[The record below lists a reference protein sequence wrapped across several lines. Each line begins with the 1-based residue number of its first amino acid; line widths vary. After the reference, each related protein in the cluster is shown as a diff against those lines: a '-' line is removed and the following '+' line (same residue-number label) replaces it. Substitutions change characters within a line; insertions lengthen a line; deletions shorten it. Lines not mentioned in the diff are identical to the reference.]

1 MKKLIQPIIL
11 LLVLSVGIN
20 SAFAQKYF
28 TKTGSVNFFSK
39 TSLENI
45 DATNKKATCVID
57 SKTGQIEI
65 ALLMKAFEFE
75 KALMQEH
82 FNENYVESDKFP
94 KATFKGNIT
103 NIASVNFT
111 KDGSYP
117 VDITGKLTMH
127 GVSKDMKTKGSIVVK
142 NGKIQA
148 TTEFSVLLADYYIE
162 IPAVVEDKIQKSIKI
177 SATLWLEQL
186 AQ

>member
-1 MKKLIQPIIL
+1 MKKIVQPIIL
-11 LLVLSVGIN
+11 LLVLVIGN
-20 SAFAQKYF
+20 AAFAQKYF
-28 TKTGSVNFFSK
+28 TKSGSVNFFSK
-39 TSLENI
+39 TPMENI

-82 FNENYVESDKFP
+82 FNENYVESDKYP

-127 GVSKDMKTKGSIVVK
+127 GVTKDIKTKGSIAVK
-142 NGKIQA
+142 NGKINA
-148 TTEFSVLLADYYIE
+148 TTEFSVLLTDYYIE

>member
-1 MKKLIQPIIL
+1 MKKLIYF
-11 LLVLSVGIN
+11 LLVFAAAGLS
-20 SAFAQKYF
+20 SEAFSQKYF
-28 TKTGSVNFFSK
+28 TKTGNINFFSK
-39 TSLENI
+39 TPMENI
-45 DATNKKATCVID
+45 DATNKKATCVLD

-82 FNENYVESDKFP
+82 FNENYVESDKYP
-94 KATFKGNIT
+94 KSTFKGNIT
-103 NIASVNFT
+103 NISTVNFT

-117 VDITGKLTMH
+117 VDIVGKLTMH
-127 GVSKDMKTKGSIVVK
+127 GVSKDLKTKGSIFVK
-142 NGKIQA
+142 SGKVNA
-148 TTEFSVLLADYYIE
+148 TTEFPVLLADYNIE
-162 IPAVVEDKIQKSIKI
+162 IPSVVEDKIQKSIKI

>member
-1 MKKLIQPIIL
+1 MKKILQPTIL
-11 LLVLSVGIN
+11 LLVLVIGN
-20 SAFAQKYF
+20 TAFAQKYF
-28 TKTGSVNFFSK
+28 TKSGSVNFFSK
-39 TSLENI
+39 TPMENI

-82 FNENYVESDKFP
+82 FNENYVESDKYP

-127 GVSKDMKTKGSIVVK
+127 GVTKDMKTKGSIIVK
-142 NGKIQA
+142 NGKIN
-148 TTEFSVLLADYYIE
+148 
-162 IPAVVEDKIQKSIKI
+162 
-177 SATLWLEQL
+177 
-186 AQ
+186 

>member
-1 MKKLIQPIIL
+1 MKKILQPTIF
-11 LLVLSVGIN
+11 LLVLVIGN

-28 TKTGSVNFFSK
+28 TKSGSVNFFSK
-39 TSLENI
+39 TPMENI

-82 FNENYVESDKFP
+82 FNENYVESDKYP

-111 KDGSYP
+111 KDGTYP

-127 GVSKDMKTKGSIVVK
+127 GVTKDMKTKGSIIVK
-142 NGKIQA
+142 NGKINA